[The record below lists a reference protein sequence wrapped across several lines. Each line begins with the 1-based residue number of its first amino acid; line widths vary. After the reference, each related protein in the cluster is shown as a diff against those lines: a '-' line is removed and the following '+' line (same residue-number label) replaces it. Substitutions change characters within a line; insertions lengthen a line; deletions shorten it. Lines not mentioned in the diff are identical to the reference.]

1 MDRMSHGGD
10 LFALGDGVASE
21 PSFDVSFKGY
31 DKRQVDRY
39 VTQVESEVAT
49 LAAERDQAIAQMQA
63 LAGQVQQLQVEL
75 SDLTRRAV
83 PSRVSFRHLGG
94 RVEQILTMAEEQAA
108 DIVNTAQQEVND
120 QRAEAERLLADA
132 RERTALAVRDFDLAL
147 ASRRKEEIKV
157 DEQRRAQVAEE
168 TQRMR
173 AEAREVLAHAQQE
186 AQALRTAA
194 ANEVAGRRVQADKDI
209 AAARAT
215 AEQRAA
221 ALIADAEQRLST
233 ATAEAEQRLST
244 ATAEAE
250 RRLSSS
256 KTEAER
262 QLAEAKAEAQRQ
274 LGAAKAEAEKMVT
287 EANELTEKQKA
298 QANQILVM
306 AQTETVRHLNA
317 AQTTAEQS
325 IAAAKEEAQRILDSV
340 KEKAAEIAQLD
351 QRLIELRAQVAAEV
365 ERLGKAQKEA
375 EEAERRK
382 VEAAAT
388 PAEDPSVGAEPGR

>member
-39 VTQVESEVAT
+39 VTQVESELAT

-75 SDLTRRAV
+75 TDLTRRAV

-94 RVEQILTMAEEQAA
+94 RVEQILSMAEEQAA

-147 ASRRKEEIKV
+147 ASRRKEELKV

-168 TQRMR
+168 TQRLR
-173 AEAREVLAHAQQE
+173 AEAREVLSHAQQE
-186 AQALRTAA
+186 AQAQRTAA

-209 AAARAT
+209 AAARADAQT
-215 AEQRAA
+215 RAA
-221 ALIADAEQRLST
+221 AMQADAEHRLDNAKTEAERLVTSATSEAEHRLATATADAERRLGLATVDAEQRLT
-233 ATAEAEQRLST
+233 AARAEADRLLT
-244 ATAEAE
+244 D
-250 RRLSSS
+250 
-256 KTEAER
+256 
-262 QLAEAKAEAQRQ
+262 AQ
-274 LGAAKAEAEKMVT
+274 
-287 EANELTEKQKA
+287 
-298 QANQILVM
+298 
-306 AQTETVRHLNA
+306 
-317 AQTTAEQS
+317 
-325 IAAAKEEAQRILDSV
+325 
-340 KEKAAEIAQLD
+340 
-351 QRLIELRAQVAAEV
+351 
-365 ERLGKAQKEA
+365 
-375 EEAERRK
+375 
-382 VEAAAT
+382 
-388 PAEDPSVGAEPGR
+388 

>member
-39 VTQVESEVAT
+39 VTQVESELAT

-75 SDLTRRAV
+75 SDLSRRAV

-108 DIVNTAQQEVND
+108 DLINTAQQEVND

-147 ASRRKEEIKV
+147 ASRRKEEMRV

-168 TQRMR
+168 AQRLR
-173 AEAREVLAHAQQE
+173 AEAREVLSHAQQE
-186 AQALRTAA
+186 AQAVRTAA
-194 ANEVAGRRVQADKDI
+194 ANEVAGRRVQADRDI
-209 AAARAT
+209 ATAREE
-215 AEQRAA
+215 AERKAGA
-221 ALIADAEQRLST
+221 MITDAEQRLAFSK
-233 ATAEAEQRLST
+233 S
-244 ATAEAE
+244 EAE
-250 RRLSSS
+250 RQLTEAQSEAQRQLTDA

-262 QLAEAKAEAQRQ
+262 L
-274 LGAAKAEAEKMVT
+274 LT

-298 QANQILVM
+298 EAGKILIM
-306 AQTETVRHLNA
+306 AQTETIRHLNA
-317 AQTTAEQS
+317 AQTTAEHS
-325 IAAAKEEAQRILDSV
+325 IGAAKEEAQRILDAA
-340 KEKAAEIAQLD
+340 KERHAEIAQLE
-351 QRLIELRAQVAAEV
+351 QRLVELRGQVAVEV

-382 VEAAAT
+382 IEATARPMEPARPAEAITPAETVQVE
-388 PAEDPSVGAEPGR
+388 AEDPSVGAEPGR